1 MLKQCILNK
10 TPLRTSN
17 NFGINDIKCDINS
30 FALNTKSNIENITNE
45 NEKLDVKIDKEYSD
59 ILDSKIG
66 LSFNKYYKVKII
78 VKENQKINKP
88 IYIKYLFKDNDV
100 LINNIELSFEKNS
113 EASFII
119 KYESENNE
127 INGINYLKQVNNVK
141 ENSKAKITFANLIND
156 ISDNYIAVENNIEE
170 NASLTYNF
178 IDLGGKNKIS
188 NYYTK
193 LLGYN
198 SENKFN
204 NLYFGTNK
212 DMIDMNYHVEILGK
226 KSVCNI
232 EVQGAIDDESKKNFK
247 GTIDFIEGASN
258 SIGEE
263 NENCTILSDKAISKS
278 LPMLL
283 CHEENV
289 QGAHGV
295 SSGKIDE
302 EKLFYIMSKGISE
315 IDAKKLIVKANFN
328 NVIQNI
334 EDEELQNEII
344 EIIENKFRR

>member
-30 FALNTKSNIENITNE
+30 FALNTKSNIEIIANE
-45 NEKLDVKIDKEYSD
+45 NEKLDVKIDKEYSS
-59 ILDSKIG
+59 ILESKIG
-66 LSFNKYYKVKII
+66 LSFDKFYKIKITI
-78 VKENQKINKP
+78 KENQILNNP
-88 IYIKYLFKDNDV
+88 VYIKYIFDDKDV
-100 LINNIELSFEKNS
+100 LINNIEVCFEKNS
-113 EASFII
+113 QANFIF
-119 KYESENNE
+119 KYEAKNKDIYS
-127 INGINYLKQVNNVK
+127 INYLKQVNILK
-141 ENSKAKITFANLIND
+141 ENAKGKITITNLLND
-156 ISDNYIAVENNIEE
+156 LSDNYIAIENNIEE

-315 IDAKKLIVKANFN
+315 FDAKKLIVKANFN